1 VDWAGALDAGELV
14 MKTSA
19 AVVAIAFVG
28 AFLLLLLAAVFQR

>member
-1 VDWAGALDAGELV
+1 MDLAGALDAADLV